1 MIFMKRVI
9 ASLVYILA
17 KGRQF
22 KIVPTKRLP
31 FHSFP
36 KTAALKA
43 AAMAA
48 IGIAAITTATAMSSA
63 TSYAGQWQQD
73 SGGRWY
79 EEDDG
84 TYPAGTWKWIKGRY
98 YYFDG
103 RGYMLSDTTTPDGY
117 QVGADGAFLPGPGQ
131 SVDEVG
137 GIRCGDEDAVITMW
151 MNNEGR
157 PMYQNEIH
165 HDMECYVM
173 DREVDCFM
181 FPSGESNLSLDAHEV
196 WLYGVTAIDGKGVV
210 LGEIHMMPFE
220 YDRIYSFD
228 FTGNNDSAEGLSRYC
243 IDNDV
248 TITIDLVDKTGYSI
262 LTGYPASVWRYRY
275 ATASSIPAA
284 GM

>member
-84 TYPAGTWKWIKGRY
+84 TYPAGTWKWILL
-98 YYFDG
+98 F
-103 RGYMLSDTTTPDGY
+103 
-117 QVGADGAFLPGPGQ
+117 
-131 SVDEVG
+131 
-137 GIRCGDEDAVITMW
+137 
-151 MNNEGR
+151 
-157 PMYQNEIH
+157 
-165 HDMECYVM
+165 
-173 DREVDCFM
+173 
-181 FPSGESNLSLDAHEV
+181 
-196 WLYGVTAIDGKGVV
+196 
-210 LGEIHMMPFE
+210 
-220 YDRIYSFD
+220 
-228 FTGNNDSAEGLSRYC
+228 
-243 IDNDV
+243 
-248 TITIDLVDKTGYSI
+248 
-262 LTGYPASVWRYRY
+262 
-275 ATASSIPAA
+275 
-284 GM
+284 